1 MPKDPQQEGQGSAKL
16 ALLERLTTGVRDAL
30 GWAKQNRLRA
40 AVVLGACLLSV
51 AGMIIGWLAIASQL
65 RTNSMLAAEEVLET
79 LDSGAYQEAR
89 EMAEK
94 LEKQGTLGL
103 DELGVPPFVLG
114 AAAAYQGD
122 DTWSS
127 DKTAYYLLASRHL
140 EEARDRGFPSGR
152 HAEGQYLL
160 GRTLYLSGQ
169 IPASRP
175 FLISALKLNKNKAT
189 EIHRLLAGAYLN
201 DPNPKLHEALA
212 ENTLYLGDRKL
223 AREFRHAGFLERA
236 QIMLRLGKMAEC
248 KAALAKIPSNAAN
261 RADAIILR
269 GRVLMHEARELKAK
283 PDPMAEDLQQARQK
297 YREAIKVLI
306 QAQGR
311 DTLSTQ
317 ATRKAMYLIGQC
329 YLQREEYRAALA
341 QFGRIRRLH
350 PETPE
355 ALAASFQE
363 GELARQFGRN
373 NEAVAEYRRALGAV
387 SDPDNFKN
395 PWITLDELR
404 HGMLAAY
411 QDYLENRSFELSLR
425 MTASFYPLF
434 SRQRTLQLT
443 GNAHRTW
450 GNSLLTQAEHL
461 PHEKAQQVAR
471 QGRAQLR
478 QAGLV
483 YSRLAKFQM
492 TSREYPD
499 QLWRSATAYFRGQN
513 YSETLRILREYLD
526 NESRRKRPQA
536 LVMQGRAYLALNKT
550 DKALTVLEECIAFHP
565 RDVASSRARL
575 CVANVY
581 LEKGEPQKA
590 EQALSENLNND
601 VLNPR
606 SQEWRSSLF
615 ALGELYYQQQRH
627 QEAVEVLEEA
637 VLRYPDDPR
646 ALDARYQMADAYRR
660 GAEAAYDKLKADL
673 PEGEPPAPSRQVQQD
688 FDQALVGYREV
699 EDILNR
705 QQELAPLSPMQKIIL
720 RNSRFMIADV
730 LFDLAR
736 YDQAVQQ
743 YFNITNRYQNQPEV
757 LTAYHQIIHAYRRL
771 GKYEEMR
778 TVLKRAQTAL
788 SRMNENTQFTETT
801 NYDAQQWGEVLDSL
815 SQL

>member
-1 MPKDPQQEGQGSAKL
+1 MPEDPQQDDQGSAKPAL
-16 ALLERLTTGVRDAL
+16 AQRLTAGVRDAL
-30 GWAKQNRLRA
+30 GWAKQHRLRA

-51 AGMIIGWLAIASQL
+51 GGMIVGWLAIASQFE
-65 RTNSMLAAEEVLET
+65 TKSMIAAEEVLDT

-89 EMAEK
+89 EMIEK
-94 LEKQGTLGL
+94 LKKQGSLGV

-114 AAAAYQGD
+114 AAAAHQGD

-140 EEARDRGFPSGR
+140 EEARDRGFPAGR
-152 HAEGQYLL
+152 EAEGRYLL
-160 GRTLYLSGQ
+160 GKSLYLSGQ

-175 FLISALKLNKNKAT
+175 FLISALKLNKDKAT

-223 AREFRHAGFLERA
+223 AREFRHAGMLERA

-269 GRVLMHEARELKAK
+269 GRVLMHEAGELKSK
-283 PDPMAEDLQQARQK
+283 PDPMAEDLQQARLK
-297 YREAIKVLI
+297 YSEAIKVLI

-373 NEAVAEYRRALGAV
+373 DEAVAQYGRALGAV
-387 SDPDNFKN
+387 SDPDNFNN
-395 PWITLDELR
+395 PWLTLDELR

-411 QDYLENRSFELSLR
+411 QDYLENRNFELSLR

-434 SRQRTLQLT
+434 SRQRTFQLT
-443 GNAHRTW
+443 AEAHRTW
-450 GNSLLTQAEHL
+450 GNSLLSEAEHL
-461 PHEKAQQVAR
+461 PFEKAQPVAR
-471 QGRAQLR
+471 RGRAQLR

-483 YSRLAKFQM
+483 YSRLAKFQV

-513 YSETLRILREYLD
+513 YSETLRILQEYLQ

-536 LVMQGRAYLALNKT
+536 LVMQGEARLALDQL
-550 DKALTVLEECIAFHP
+550 DKALTVLQECIAFHP

-581 LEKGEPQKA
+581 LEKGDPQKA
-590 EQALSENLNND
+590 EQALSENLNSD

-606 SQEWRSSLF
+606 SLEWRSSLF
-615 ALGELYYQQQRH
+615 ALGELYYRQERH
-627 QEAVEVLEEA
+627 QEAVDVLEEA
-637 VLRYPDDPR
+637 VLRYPEDPR
-646 ALDARYQMADAYRR
+646 ALDARYRMADAYRR
-660 GAEAAYDKLKADL
+660 QAEAGYAKLKADL
-673 PEGEPPAPSRQVQQD
+673 PGGEPPVPSRQIQES
-688 FDQALVGYREV
+688 FDQALLGYHEV
-699 EDILNR
+699 EDILDR
-705 QQELAPLSPMQKIIL
+705 QQELAPLSPIQKIIL
-720 RNSRFMIADV
+720 RNCRFMIADV

-736 YDQAVQQ
+736 YDEAVEE

-757 LTAYHQIIHAYRRL
+757 LTAYHQIIYAYRRL

-788 SRMNENTQFTETT
+788 SRMNANTQFTETT